1 MDDFEKKLKITAD
14 TAEGGGVQDLVEEQG
29 GTAHMSMEVCEDDD
43 AAAKSKTL
51 NLLRQFLQVQQRR
64 ALAYAKLRSG
74 FAEYMAS
81 GAEAAYQHLCNDIT
95 TEFCDFSKQARSI
108 VPLMPHFS
116 VAVVYSGTILPVFSV
131 VTPFRW
137 DMSSMQ
143 VLELESQFLKP
154 CSFREDLARLLRSV
168 QEQEKQKLQLTA
180 TIQVLKKAGRPSER
194 IVTHENCRF
203 EKPMQHEC
211 VHLHEITE
219 AAGTEEAEADAE
231 YDNALKEA
239 IKGVQDA
246 VTTINDHIDEVR
258 YEIAALEAE

>member
-1 MDDFEKKLKITAD
+1 MMDDFERKVRITEE
-14 TAEGGGVQDLVEEQG
+14 EGN
-29 GTAHMSMEVCEDDD
+29 MEIEN
-43 AAAKSKTL
+43 SNTETL
-51 NLLRQFLQVQQRR
+51 NLLRKFLAVQQRR
-64 ALAYAKLRSG
+64 AQAYAKLRNG
-74 FAEYMAS
+74 FAEYMVS
-81 GAEAAYQHLCNDIT
+81 GGEATYQQLCSEITVEFND
-95 TEFCDFSKQARSI
+95 CSKQVRE
-108 VPLMPHFS
+108 M
-116 VAVVYSGTILPVFSV
+116 
-131 VTPFRW
+131 
-137 DMSSMQ
+137 
-143 VLELESQFLKP
+143 ESQFLKP
-154 CSFREDLARLLRSV
+154 DYFRDDLARLLRAI

-194 IVTHENCRF
+194 LVTHENCRF

-246 VTTINDHIDEVR
+246 VTSINDHLEEVR

>member
-14 TAEGGGVQDLVEEQG
+14 TAEGGGEQDLLEEKG
-29 GTAHMSMEVCEDDD
+29 DTAHMSMEVCQDAD

-95 TEFCDFSKQARSI
+95 TEFCDCSK
-108 VPLMPHFS
+108 
-116 VAVVYSGTILPVFSV
+116 
-131 VTPFRW
+131 
-137 DMSSMQ
+137 Q